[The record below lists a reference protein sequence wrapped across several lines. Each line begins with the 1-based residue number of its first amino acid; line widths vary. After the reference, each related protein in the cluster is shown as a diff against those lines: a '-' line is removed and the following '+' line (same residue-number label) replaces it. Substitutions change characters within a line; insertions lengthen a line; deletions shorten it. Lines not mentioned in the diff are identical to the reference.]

1 MCNKAQRGKVPE
13 VWSIFRLLGGN
24 EPTLLL
30 PRKKSQAGFE
40 LESTT
45 EKKRPYEL
53 RARTFARKIQDM
65 ATAFPKMTLQAF

>member
-1 MCNKAQRGKVPE
+1 MSPRSSSREKKV
-13 VWSIFRLLGGN
+13 
-24 EPTLLL
+24 
-30 PRKKSQAGFE
+30 KAGFE
-40 LESTT
+40 LDSTT

>member
-1 MCNKAQRGKVPE
+1 MSPRSSSREKKV
-13 VWSIFRLLGGN
+13 
-24 EPTLLL
+24 
-30 PRKKSQAGFE
+30 KAGFE

-53 RARTFARKIQDM
+53 RARTFARKIQVM

>member
-1 MCNKAQRGKVPE
+1 MSPRSSSREIKV
-13 VWSIFRLLGGN
+13 
-24 EPTLLL
+24 
-30 PRKKSQAGFE
+30 KAGFE

-65 ATAFPKMTLQAF
+65 ATAFPK